1 MATAMGMVVVV
12 AAAML
17 LETFDEGEGDGEVQY
32 S

>member
-1 MATAMGMVVVV
+1 MATAMGMVVVLV

-17 LETFDEGEGDGEVQY
+17 LVMFDEGEGEVQY